1 MRGFLTGILLTLTTL
16 CFGQSQNEKIAYQY
30 FAEKQYEKAVVLYK
44 DLYKKAQKKEY
55 YEPLLE
61 SYVFLERFK
70 EAEKLTKSHLKKHPD
85 RIELNIDYG
94 FVLEKCGK
102 QTKAIQVYD
111 NTLKSM
117 IPNVNSI
124 LSVGNKFYQKAKYDY
139 AIKAYKRGV
148 KLVNGDYPFAFELA
162 KVYETKGNLSA
173 VSKSLVGILEYGDD
187 YLESVKGALSTYFY
201 DDSNGK
207 KRRVFKDVLLEK
219 VQRNPSKDGYTELLI
234 WFFLQ
239 EKKFSSA
246 LTHAIAL
253 DKRNQEIGNRII
265 NIADIFVQNKAYNVA
280 LKAYKYLL
288 EKKDDSYFYRMART
302 KTVEILN
309 KKIDKD
315 PNSTQDDFTAL
326 KKNYENAL
334 KELGRNNYTMDLIRG
349 YALLLAFKYNHT
361 EKAKE
366 ELNNALKQS
375 RARDTELAKCKITLA
390 DIYVKEDNI
399 WEAAL
404 LYGQVNHDFK
414 EDVIGHEAKLKSA
427 KTYFYGG
434 DFEWAKAQLDVLKAS
449 TTKLIANDALQL
461 SVLISDNL
469 GLDTSTAALKLY
481 AKADL
486 YNYQN
491 NDSLAY
497 AYYDSIL
504 ELFPENLTLLDDV
517 YFMQARIHVK
527 NKKWGAAIA
536 RYQKAVEY
544 DDLLKDDALYEMGVL
559 YQDILKE
566 PEKALICFEEIIL
579 NHQDSFYAFEARKKF
594 RVLRGDFGGNTLEV
608 K

>member
-1 MRGFLTGILLTLTTL
+1 MRLFLISTLHLFTIL
-16 CFGQSQNEKIAYQY
+16 CFGQSQNEKLAYQY
-30 FAEKQYEKAVVLYK
+30 FAEKQYEKAVVIYK
-44 DLYKKAQKKEY
+44 ELYKKDQKKEF
-55 YEPLLE
+55 YETLLE
-61 SYVFLERFK
+61 SYIFLERFK
-70 EAEKLTKSHLKKHPD
+70 EAEKLSRQHLKKHPD

-94 FVLEKCGK
+94 FVLEKWGK
-102 QTKAIQVYD
+102 QAKAIQAYD
-111 NTLKSM
+111 NTLKAM

-124 LSVGNKFYQKAKYDY
+124 LSVGNKFYQKGKYDY
-139 AIKAYKRGV
+139 AIKAYKRGA

-162 KVYETKGNLSA
+162 KVYEAMGNLTA
-173 VSKSLVGILEYGDD
+173 VSKSLIGIMKYGED

-207 KRRVFKDVLLEK
+207 KRRVFKDILLEQ
-219 VQRNPSKDGYTELLI
+219 VQKNPSKDGYTELLI

-246 LTHAIAL
+246 LTQAIAL
-253 DKRNQEIGNRII
+253 DKRNREVGNRII
-265 NIADIFVQNKAYNVA
+265 KIADIFAQNKSYDVA
-280 LKAYKYLL
+280 IKAYKYLL
-288 EKKDDSYFYRMART
+288 EKKDESYFYRMARI

-309 KKIDKD
+309 KKIDED
-315 PNSTQDDFTAL
+315 PKSTRDDIIAL

-334 KELGRNNYTMDLIRG
+334 EELGRNNYTMDLIRG
-349 YALLLAFKYNHT
+349 YALLLAFKYNDT
-361 EKAKE
+361 ESAKE
-366 ELNNALKQS
+366 ELNNALKQT
-375 RARDTELAKCKITLA
+375 RARNTELAKCKVTLA
-390 DIYVKEDNI
+390 DIYVKENNI

-414 EDVIGHEAKLKSA
+414 EDVIGHEAKLKLA

-469 GLDTSTAALKLY
+469 GLDTSTAALNLY

-504 ELFPENLTLLDDV
+504 ELFPDNLTLLDDV
-517 YFMQARIHVK
+517 YVMQARIHVK
-527 NKKWGAAIA
+527 NKKWGDAIH
-536 RYQKAVEY
+536 RYKKAIEY
-544 DDLLKDDALYEMGVL
+544 NDLLKDDALYEMGII
-559 YQDILKE
+559 YQDILRE
-566 PEKALICFEEIIL
+566 PEKALSCFEEIIV

-594 RVLRGDFGGNTLEV
+594 RILRGDFGEGTLEV

>member
-1 MRGFLTGILLTLTTL
+1 MYRFLIGILLLLTTL
-16 CFGQSQNEKIAYQY
+16 CSGQSQNEKLAYQY

-44 DLYKKAQKKEY
+44 ELYKQIHKKEY

-61 SYVFLERFK
+61 SYIFLEQFK
-70 EAEKLTKSHLKKHPD
+70 EAEKLTKHHIKKNPE

-94 FVLEKCGK
+94 FILEKWGK
-102 QTKAIQVYD
+102 QSKAIQAYD
-111 NTLKSM
+111 NTLRSM
-117 IPNVNSI
+117 VPNVNSI
-124 LSVGNKFYQKAKYDY
+124 LSVGNKFYQKGKYDY

-148 KLVNGDYPFAFELA
+148 KLVNGNYPFAFELA
-162 KVYETKGNLSA
+162 KVYETKGNLTA
-173 VSKSLVGILEYGDD
+173 VSKSLIGIMEYGDD
-187 YLESVKGALSTYFY
+187 YLESVKGALSSYFY

-207 KRRVFKDVLLEK
+207 KRNVFKDILLEQIQK
-219 VQRNPSKDGYTELLI
+219 HPSKDGYTELLI

-246 LTHAIAL
+246 LIQAIAI
-253 DKRNQEIGNRII
+253 DKRNQEMGNRII
-265 NIADIFVQNKAYNVA
+265 EIADIFVQNKAYDVA

-288 EKKDDSYFYRMART
+288 ENKEDSYFYRMART

-309 KKIDKD
+309 KKIDED
-315 PNSTQDDFTAL
+315 PAASQDDITAL
-326 KKNYENAL
+326 KKNYESAL
-334 KELGRNNYTMDLIRG
+334 EELGRNNYTMDLIRG
-349 YALLLAFKYNHT
+349 YALLLAFKYNDT

-366 ELNNALKQS
+366 ELNNALKQP
-375 RARDTELAKCKITLA
+375 RARNIELAKCKITLA
-390 DIYVKEDNI
+390 DIYVKENNI

-404 LYGQVNHDFK
+404 LYGQVNHTFK
-414 EDVIGHEAKLKSA
+414 EDIIGHEAKLKAA

-434 DFEWAKAQLDVLKAS
+434 DFKWAKAQLDILKAS

-497 AYYDSIL
+497 LYYDSIL

-517 YFMQARIHVK
+517 YFMQAKINSK
-527 NKKWGAAIA
+527 NKEWNSAIN

-544 DDLLKDDALYEMGVL
+544 DDLLKDDALFEMGL
-559 YQDILKE
+559 IYMDILKE
-566 PEKALICFEEIIL
+566 PEKALSCFEEIIL
-579 NHQDSFYAFEARKKF
+579 NHQDSFYAFEARKRF
-594 RVLRGDFGGNTLEV
+594 RALRGDFNDQIV